1 MHATSTQIV
10 TQAPTW
16 VWFLLTGLLAIGLMQ
31 ARDRLVSLR
40 LATVLPL
47 VMLVLSFRAVVST
60 FVPSADNVM
69 AWFMG
74 VVVAVAVTH
83 LSGWPRGIEWDARHQ
98 RIAVP
103 GSWVPLMLF
112 LAIFALKFA
121 VGAAMATHAAI
132 TGDPAF
138 APAVALAY
146 GAFSGIFLR
155 RGIAMW
161 RAVPSRIG
169 RLQPTA

>member
-10 TQAPTW
+10 SQAPAW
-16 VWFLLTGLLAIGLMQ
+16 VWLLLTGLLAFGLMQ

-60 FVPSADNVM
+60 FVPSADLVL

-74 VVVAVAVTH
+74 VAVAVAATH
-83 LSGWPRGIEWDARHQ
+83 LCGWPRGIEWDVRRR

-103 GSWVPLMLF
+103 GSWVPLVLF
-112 LAIFALKFA
+112 LAMFALKFT
-121 VGAAMATHAAI
+121 VGAAMSTHAAI

-146 GAFSGIFLR
+146 GAFSGVFLR
-155 RGIAMW
+155 RGMW

-169 RLQPTA
+169 RLQATA

>member
-1 MHATSTQIV
+1 MQATSIV
-10 TQAPTW
+10 THAPAW
-16 VWFLLTGLLAIGLMQ
+16 VWFLLTGLLAFGLMQ

-60 FVPSADNVM
+60 FVPSADHVM
-69 AWFMG
+69 AWLMG
-74 VVVAVAVTH
+74 VAVAVAATH
-83 LSGWPRGIEWDARHQ
+83 LSGWPRGIEWDAHRQ

-103 GSWVPLMLF
+103 GSWVPLVLF
-112 LAIFALKFA
+112 LAIFALKFT

-138 APAVALAY
+138 APVVAWAY
-146 GAFSGIFLR
+146 GACSGVFLR

-161 RAVPSRIG
+161 RAAPSRIG
-169 RLQPTA
+169 RLLPTA

>member
-10 TQAPTW
+10 THAPTW
-16 VWFLLTGLLAIGLMQ
+16 VWFLLTGLLAFGLMQ

-40 LATVLPL
+40 LAAVLPL

-69 AWFMG
+69 AWLMG
-74 VVVAVAVTH
+74 VAVAVAATH
-83 LSGWPRGIEWDARHQ
+83 LSGWPRGIEWDAHRQ

-121 VGAAMATHAAI
+121 VGAAMATHAEI

-146 GAFSGIFLR
+146 GAFSGVFLR

-161 RAVPSRIG
+161 RAAPSRIG